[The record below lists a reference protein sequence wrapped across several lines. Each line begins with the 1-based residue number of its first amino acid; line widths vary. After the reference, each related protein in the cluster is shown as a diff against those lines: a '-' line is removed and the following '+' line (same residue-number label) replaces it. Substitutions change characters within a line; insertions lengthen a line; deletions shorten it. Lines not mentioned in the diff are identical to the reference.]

1 LGRLNFSSALV
12 SGSIPGVKP
21 DLSSLGGKDA
31 PAIGRQI
38 LGHDM
43 SPQTAAA
50 IDQGVQ
56 NKNAEPSFI
65 GSMVLG
71 SPDFQ
76 RSIPTVL
83 RPDQ

>member
-1 LGRLNFSSALV
+1 MNFSSALV

-21 DLSSLGGKDA
+21 GLSSLGGRDA
-31 PAIGRQI
+31 AAIGRQI
-38 LGHDM
+38 LGHDI

-50 IDQGVQ
+50 IDHGVQ
-56 NKNAEPSFI
+56 NRNAEPLFI

-76 RSIPTVL
+76 R
-83 RPDQ
+83 R